1 MIINLLINKINKLKL
16 KLVKYPMVGMINS
29 NILVMIINYKKLSN
43 PKLVIKFNNSSKNP
57 KIKIGGEPSE
67 INSI

>member
-1 MIINLLINKINKLKL
+1 
-16 KLVKYPMVGMINS
+16 MVGMINS

-43 PKLVIKFNNSSKNP
+43 LKLLIKSNNLSKNP